1 MTETFR
7 KHPFWTWL
15 SIAITVGGILFAA
28 LGVWWTI
35 QDEQKENKWQR
46 EKVIEI
52 RNDQQ
57 KIRKELAIQTVTLKG
72 IEERQRRIRLEQS
85 AIRKELA
92 TQTLTLKN
100 IENRQQRKFL
110 QMESEH
116 KWLSSEINK
125 ALGSMSISIG
135 RIMERE
141 KVSE

>member
-1 MTETFR
+1 MTETLR

-15 SIAITVGGILFAA
+15 SIAVTAGGLLFAA

-46 EKVIEI
+46 TKVIEI

-72 IEERQRRIRLEQS
+72 IEERQRRIREEQV

-92 TQTLTLKN
+92 TQTVSLKN
-100 IENRQQRKFL
+100 IEGRQQRRFDK
-110 QMESEH
+110 MEAEH

-125 ALGSMSISIG
+125 ALGAMSISIG
-135 RIMERE
+135 RILERE
-141 KVSE
+141 IK